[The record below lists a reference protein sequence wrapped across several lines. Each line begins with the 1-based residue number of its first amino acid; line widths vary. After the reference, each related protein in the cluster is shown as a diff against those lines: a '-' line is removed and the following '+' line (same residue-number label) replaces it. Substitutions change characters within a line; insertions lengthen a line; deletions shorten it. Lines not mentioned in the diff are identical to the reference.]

1 MLGIVLTPY
10 GQIPGQWPSGIAYGY
25 GNNGTY
31 QEPYDAQHY
40 TRGEAGY
47 YHDSPLGSL
56 GKKPGFFARLR
67 AKSMQKKRG
76 LSGSIPTDADLTDVY
91 GFQPFIAGNISN
103 SSGPAYV
110 GPWTPP
116 NGWQQGYGFGP
127 NRGFSGLGD
136 PAPTVLVQAPDDPGV
151 TVPAAPSGATVDD
164 VIAAMTE
171 QNQKMFTLAVVST
184 TAMAISALLTI
195 YRTRSLLKRGV

>member
-1 MLGIVLTPY
+1 MQLGIVLTPY

-25 GNNGTY
+25 GNDGTY
-31 QEPYDAQHY
+31 QQPYDAQYY

-47 YHDSPLGSL
+47 YHDTPLGKPPSL
-56 GKKPGFFARLR
+56 FARMR
-67 AKSMQKKRG
+67 AKMHRRG
-76 LSGSIPTDADLTDVY
+76 LSGSIPTDADLAPIY
-91 GFQPFIAGNISN
+91 GYQPFIAGNIAN

-110 GPWTPP
+110 GPWVPP
-116 NGWQQGYGFGP
+116 NGWQQGMAFGP
-127 NRGFSGLGD
+127 NRGFSGFGD
-136 PAPTVLVQAPDDPGV
+136 ASPTVVVQAPQDPGT
-151 TVPAAPSGATVDD
+151 TVPPAPSGATVDD

-184 TAMAISALLTI
+184 TAMAISAVLTI